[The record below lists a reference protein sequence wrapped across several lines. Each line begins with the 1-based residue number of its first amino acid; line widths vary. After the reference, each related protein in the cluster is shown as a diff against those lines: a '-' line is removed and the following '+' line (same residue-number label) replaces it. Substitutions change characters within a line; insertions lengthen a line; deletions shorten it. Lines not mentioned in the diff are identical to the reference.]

1 MGSGM
6 QTLYRVMIDANKWVK
21 VKRQTVDLRLK
32 PSVTEKDDN
41 VGR

>member
-1 MGSGM
+1 
-6 QTLYRVMIDANKWVK
+6 

-41 VGR
+41 VGRWLQQGGTMSGRDW